1 MCLTLRQFLQLL
13 NECLRA
19 AGEITV
25 ELPHLLTGAVQHD
38 DGGKSKNFVL
48 LGQLHVLLSLLGRL
62 GFSARKI
69 ELHQNEIVVREI
81 FELRLRENVLV
92 EFDAPPA
99 PVRSRKIEEKK
110 FVVRL
115 RLFLRLVPIMQ
126 PIGFRSRYRSEKKRD
141 CGRDEK

>member
-1 MCLTLRQFLQLL
+1 MLFLL
-13 NECLRA
+13 C
-19 AGEITV
+19 
-25 ELPHLLTGAVQHD
+25 
-38 DGGKSKNFVL
+38 
-48 LGQLHVLLSLLGRL
+48 GQ

-69 ELHQNEIVVREI
+69 KLHQNEIIVRVI

-110 FVVRL
+110 FVVGL

-126 PIGFRSRYRSEKKRD
+126 PIGFRSR
-141 CGRDEK
+141 

>member
-1 MCLTLRQFLQLL
+1 MDRVCLTLWQFLQLRD
-13 NECLRA
+13 ERLRA
-19 AGEITV
+19 TGEITV
-25 ELPHLLTGAVQHD
+25 ELPHLLAVAVQHD

-48 LGQLHVLLSLLGRL
+48 LGQLHVLLFLLCGL

-81 FELRLRENVLV
+81 FELRLRQNILV

-110 FVVRL
+110 FMVGL

-126 PIGFRSRYRSEKKRD
+126 PIGFRSR
-141 CGRDEK
+141 